1 MYFLYAMGSFLGD
14 AEISLEFCYS
24 LVICWMQPPFVLLH
38 SVCSLQSGAFSERG
52 ALLAQILLQRCGA
65 LAFSGVAVGTQFL
78 FWLEIPHRWP
88 LYTITSSLTDN
99 QNSWDVKWRSFSLQH
114 WWHPALPILQFQTFP
129 VWSNNK
135 FIYSFTPNK
144 ILSFF
149 FLIFFKIFFLFL
161 LFHSMTQFWISFTY
175 FLPDI
180 CLSTLF
186 QGVIWGVGMGKA
198 KILLWRRWKRI

>member
-52 ALLAQILLQRCGA
+52 ALPAQILLQRCGA

-149 FLIFFKIFFLFL
+149 FLIFFKIFF
-161 LFHSMTQFWISFTY
+161 Y
-175 FLPDI
+175 FY
-180 CLSTLF
+180 CSTLWPNS
-186 QGVIWGVGMGKA
+186 G
-198 KILLWRRWKRI
+198 